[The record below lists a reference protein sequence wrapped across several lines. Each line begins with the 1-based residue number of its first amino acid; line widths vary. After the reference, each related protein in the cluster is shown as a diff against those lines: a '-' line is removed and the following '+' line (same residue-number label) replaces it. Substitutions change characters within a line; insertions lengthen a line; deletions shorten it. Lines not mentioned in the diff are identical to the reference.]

1 MAVVELLPLRHCL
14 RAVAADMLPL
24 PEVDLKPPLSIRATN
39 VISPPA
45 TRQPGEG
52 DVRGPR
58 EVRMSSALS
67 GSPPDP
73 PRSPAERELSP
84 SQICLELQSGG
95 RIGARRRLGVAST
108 GARRRLGVV
117 ATGARAQLGVAAI
130 RCEGGEAAAPQ
141 PRRMDLASPSLLCP
155 VPSPL
160 GPLRP
165 APWLR
170 LPVGKGGEERE
181 GGDEE

>member
-1 MAVVELLPLRHCL
+1 MAVVELLPLRQCI
-14 RAVAADMLPL
+14 RAVAADMLPS

-58 EVRMSSALS
+58 EVRMSPALS
-67 GSPPDP
+67 GSLPDP

-95 RIGARRRLGVAST
+95 EDRSSTTVGCGVDRS
-108 GARRRLGVV
+108 
-117 ATGARAQLGVAAI
+117 
-130 RCEGGEAAAPQ
+130 
-141 PRRMDLASPSLLCP
+141 
-155 VPSPL
+155 
-160 GPLRP
+160 
-165 APWLR
+165 
-170 LPVGKGGEERE
+170 
-181 GGDEE
+181 